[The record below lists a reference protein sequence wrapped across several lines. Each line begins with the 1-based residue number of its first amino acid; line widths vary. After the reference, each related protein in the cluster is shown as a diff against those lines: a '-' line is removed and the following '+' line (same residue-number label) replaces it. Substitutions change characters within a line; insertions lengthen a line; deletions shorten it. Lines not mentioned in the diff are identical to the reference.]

1 VVSNLPHLCFFIL
14 HTEVPVLTSLM
25 ICLFSTTAMLPTHTG
40 ISGDAGNHDSAAT
53 STTSA
58 TTTVDNGSEPIGTVA
73 VSLGSFSLR
82 RPSWASP
89 KGLRHKLQTVTAG
102 GDVSPRR
109 RSSGK
114 SPICIGWHICYMY
127 ITIVNYFLNL
137 Y

>member
-1 VVSNLPHLCFFIL
+1 MH
-14 HTEVPVLTSLM
+14 
-25 ICLFSTTAMLPTHTG
+25 THTG
-40 ISGDAGNHDSAAT
+40 ASDDAGSHNSAASSISGT
-53 STTSA
+53 TTSID
-58 TTTVDNGSEPIGTVA
+58 TGTGTEPIGTVA

-109 RSSGK
+109 RSSGE
-114 SPICIGWHICYMY
+114 SLTCILH
-127 ITIVNYFLNL
+127 TL